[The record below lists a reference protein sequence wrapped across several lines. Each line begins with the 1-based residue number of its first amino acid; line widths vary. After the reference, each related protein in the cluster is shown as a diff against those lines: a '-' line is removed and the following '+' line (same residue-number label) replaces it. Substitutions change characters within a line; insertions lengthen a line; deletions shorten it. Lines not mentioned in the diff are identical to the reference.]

1 MNIENIDNYYSFFDR
16 LIELSPAF
24 ESAIDGIEETRQF
37 KDFLET
43 ELHHVYCTV
52 EGLKEAIDNIV
63 LKRN

>member
-24 ESAIDGIEETRQF
+24 ESAIDGIEETLQF

-43 ELHHVYCTV
+43 ELHHVCCTV
-52 EGLKEAIDNIV
+52 EGQKKAIDNIV
-63 LKRN
+63 VKGN